1 MDLVR
6 PPHAVFLRG
15 DESEVEFNGGS
26 GEAPAHLCFRGG
38 NCEVASEMSG
48 SDVFHPVIR
57 WSVVLQRYFNN
68 RSCMVVAFLVW
79 CGPLFL

>member
-1 MDLVR
+1 MIGIYGIWCRSVRDLPV
-6 PPHAVFLRG
+6 
-15 DESEVEFNGGS
+15 
-26 GEAPAHLCFRGG
+26 PAFIP